1 MPEQTVSSTD
11 SRSTSSRRLVTLG
24 VPAVVLLAVVIGVI
38 VWWSGRSDGP
48 EQASLSDAVAQVT
61 TVPSATGDAGTPGP
75 SEGGSPA
82 DGVEGVWVVDTAIEE
97 FDYATGAGSY
107 VGYRV
112 NEELVGLGAVT
123 AVGRTPVVE
132 GRLVI
137 EGTTATEVEI
147 TAGFSGLRSDDTRR
161 DGRVSSALGVSQFPT
176 ARFVLTEPID
186 LGDAADS
193 GEAVQVDAVGEL
205 TVRDI
210 TQPITFTLEA
220 QLAGDVIV
228 IVGSTIVEFADFGV
242 QVPSAPIV
250 LSAEDI
256 GEIEVKLLLRRD

>member
-1 MPEQTVSSTD
+1 MPEQLNPAP
-11 SRSTSSRRLVTLG
+11 RSARRLLTLA
-24 VPAVVLLAVVIGVI
+24 VPAVLLLAIVIAVI
-38 VWWSGRSDGP
+38 IWWSGRSDGP
-48 EQASLSDAVAQVT
+48 EQVSLSDAVAQVT
-61 TVPSATGDAGTPGP
+61 TIPGSSGDASGEGATD
-75 SEGGSPA
+75 GGSPPE
-82 DGVEGVWVVDTAIEE
+82 GVEGVWVVDTDLEE
-97 FDYATGAGSY
+97 FDYATSAGSF

-112 NEELVGLGAVT
+112 NEELVGLGAIT

-137 EGTTATEVEI
+137 AGTTATEVEI
-147 TAGFSGLRSDDTRR
+147 IARFSGLRSDDSRR

-210 TQPITFTLEA
+210 TQPVTFTLEA
-220 QLAGDVIV
+220 QLAGEVIV
-228 IVGSTIVEFADFGV
+228 IVGSTVVEFADYGV

-250 LSAEDI
+250 LSAEDV